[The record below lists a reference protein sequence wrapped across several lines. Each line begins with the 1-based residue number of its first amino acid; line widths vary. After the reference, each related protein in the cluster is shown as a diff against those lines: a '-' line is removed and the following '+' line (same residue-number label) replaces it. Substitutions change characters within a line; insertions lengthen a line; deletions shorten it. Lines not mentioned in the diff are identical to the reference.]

1 MEKNQVSQTAL
12 STAYIRAY
20 HARHDTPKIFDD
32 FLAYQL
38 LTDKTCAI
46 IEKQLARSLPYID
59 PERAASCPDQAT
71 ALAWSMRAMAVPSIT
86 LARARYAEDCLEGTV
101 GQGVRQYVILG
112 AGMDT
117 FAFRRP
123 EMLDQL
129 QVFELDHPATQSY
142 KRQRLAELGWEL
154 PENLHFIPVDFTQKS
169 LTEAL
174 ADSSY
179 NPLDKSFFN
188 WLGVTMFLTR
198 DAVLATF
205 RAIADAA
212 PPGSPVIFDYMD
224 TDVFSSGRAA
234 KRVQLMM
241 EGVRRLG
248 EPIIC
253 GFDPSTLGR
262 DLAFLSLRLHENLSP
277 SDIQER
283 YFQGRED
290 GYYATEHSYIA
301 CAVVE

>member
-1 MEKNQVSQTAL
+1 MEENQISQTAL
-12 STAYIRAY
+12 STAYIRSY

-32 FLAYQL
+32 FLAYHL
-38 LTDKTCAI
+38 LTDETRAT
-46 IEKQLARSLPYID
+46 IEKQFARSLSYID
-59 PERAASCPDQAT
+59 PEQAAACPDQAT

-117 FAFRRP
+117 FAFRHP

-129 QVFELDHPATQSY
+129 QVFEVDHPATQYY
-142 KRQRLAELGWEL
+142 KRNRLAKLGWKL
-154 PENLHFIPVDFTQKS
+154 PESLHFIPVDFTRKS

-179 NPLDKSFFN
+179 DPQGKSFFN

-198 DAVLATF
+198 DAVSATL
-205 RAIADAA
+205 RAIAAIA
-212 PPGSPVIFDYMD
+212 PPGSPVIFDYLD
-224 TDVFSSGRAA
+224 NDAFSPTRTA
-234 KRVQLMM
+234 KRVRLMM
-241 EGVRRLG
+241 DGVRRLG

-253 GFDPSTLGR
+253 GFDPFELNRELARLGM
-262 DLAFLSLRLHENLSP
+262 RLIENLSP
-277 SDIQER
+277 SSIQEC
-283 YFQGRED
+283 YFQGRGD

-301 CAVVE
+301 CAIVE